1 MASNPWLAE
10 FGFHSGRDGSEPF
23 VFRPQPASVQM
34 ARCQQVDINQAN
46 AASHESMSLEEQEN
60 LVILDLVH
68 RRKGV
73 QQGHDF
79 PPVRQ
84 IPAGQFPKDKR
95 MHGNLVHFQER
106 GEGAA
111 RHTEVVNPNGC
122 VHEHHYAALRRGMR
136 LAPGSEPPSAAKR
149 RALWRATRASRP
161 IRTNAVFSFTPVS
174 RDARAKIPSS
184 MLSVVFIHLNMD
196 NSDVFVK
203 VKPDEAVTGKEKVES
218 GGESAMVLLL
228 FQRWWAGVSPRTR
241 MAGCIF
247 IGGWFS
253 GIPLI
258 QPFNR

>member
-1 MASNPWLAE
+1 LAE
-10 FGFHSGRDGSEPF
+10 FGFHSGRDGSETF

-46 AASHESMSLEEQEN
+46 AASHESMSLDEQEN

-111 RHTEVVNPNGC
+111 RHTKVVNPNGC

-149 RALWRATRASRP
+149 RALWRETRASRP
-161 IRTNAVFSFTPVS
+161 MRTNEVFSFTPVS

-184 MLSVVFIHLNMD
+184 MLSVVFIHISMD
-196 NSDVFVK
+196 DSDVFVK
-203 VKPDEAVTGKEKVES
+203 QPGSFLFRETAGLIMVRPGGLLEARRFKTKLMMGCFAFYSWGNPIS
-218 GGESAMVLLL
+218 GHGTSA
-228 FQRWWAGVSPRTR
+228 
-241 MAGCIF
+241 
-247 IGGWFS
+247 GGQCF
-253 GIPLI
+253 
-258 QPFNR
+258 R